1 MIPDFRWRDGNEVE
15 ASFWHGEAMVCPEY
29 FATEYLATWRDS
41 WRDSWRDRGN
51 IPISA
56 GDTASAGNHAPLLHG
71 FSSLAVALT
80 VLLLIDTQTAHASR
94 HCLDRA
100 EAART
105 WPTQVLARD
114 DDGCWTYDHH
124 SRRAGVTVAVRE
136 TPASM
141 QAATLPNRWDDRESD
156 SDTVQLELASFEPER
171 VSEPPLPG
179 TLASASQFALL
190 ISLVL
195 AIAAVVEVATGRH
208 ASRSR
213 WPDRKTLAE
222 FKRR

>member
-1 MIPDFRWRDGNEVE
+1 MICDFGLRDGDYLG
-15 ASFWHGEAMVCPEY
+15 ASFWHGEAIICPEY
-29 FATEYLATWRDS
+29 FATWRDPG
-41 WRDSWRDRGN
+41 D

-56 GDTASAGNHAPLLHG
+56 GDTASAGNHGSLPHG
-71 FSSLAVALT
+71 FSSLAVALA
-80 VLLLIDTQTAHASR
+80 VLLSIVDATPARASR

-105 WPTQVLARD
+105 WPTQMLEKD
-114 DDGCWTYDHH
+114 GDGCWTYDHH
-124 SRRAGVTVAVRE
+124 PRRAGVSVAVRE
-136 TPASM
+136 TPASV

-156 SDTVQLELASFEPER
+156 PDTAQLELASFEPER
-171 VSEPPLPG
+171 VSEPPLPEP
-179 TLASASQFALL
+179 LASASQFALF

-195 AIAAVVEVATGRH
+195 AIASVVEVATGRH
-208 ASRSR
+208 AARSR